1 MTFKDRE
8 KAFEKKFEHDETM
21 RFKAESRRNAKL
33 AQWACE
39 IMGRR
44 DVEAYR
50 AELQVADFEEAGDE
64 DVFRKLRADCDAHK
78 VEISDHR
85 IRRHI
90 DEAMREAIDEV
101 KGE

>member
-1 MTFKDRE
+1 MSLKDRE
-8 KAFEKKFEHDETM
+8 QAFEKKFEHDETL
-21 RFKAESRRNAKL
+21 RFKAESRRNGKL

-39 IMGRR
+39 LMGLR

-50 AELQVADFEEAGDE
+50 TTLQVADFEEAGDD
-64 DVFRKLRADCDAHK
+64 DVFRKLRADFDTHK

-90 DEAMREAIDEV
+90 DEAMRTAMDEV
-101 KGE
+101 HTE